1 MKIFKNLYS
10 QWNFPKFDYKK
21 PVWVNSEI
29 ISSLKKRSKLSKK
42 HYNNPKDNNNK
53 TLLVNKGNEGIRL
66 ILLTKSTKVATGDH
80 HLNFEIANMC
90 HRFWCTKVTLKLFKR
105 AAGTCRFKW
114 THIFM
119 EKLFSRSS
127 TRICLGAIFF
137 SELYKCFNIPSKV
150 AM

>member
-42 HYNNPKDNNNK
+42 HYNNPKNNNNK
-53 TLLVNKGNEGIRL
+53 TLLVNKGNEGIKL
-66 ILLTKSTKVATGDH
+66 ILLTKFMKVTTGDH
-80 HLNFEIANMC
+80 HLNFETANMR

-105 AAGTCRFKW
+105 AAGTCHFKW

-119 EKLFSRSS
+119 ENFSAGVQQGSVW
-127 TRICLGAIFF
+127 GPYFF
-137 SELYKCFNIPSKV
+137 LNYINTLTYQV
-150 AM
+150 R

>member
-42 HYNNPKDNNNK
+42 HYNNPKNNNNK

-66 ILLTKSTKVATGDH
+66 ILLTKFTKVWPATTT
-80 HLNFEIANMC
+80 LI
-90 HRFWCTKVTLKLFKR
+90 LKLQTFTIDFDVLKLLSNYLKGQQEHVISNEHTSSWKNFS
-105 AAGTCRFKW
+105 AGVQQGSVW
-114 THIFM
+114 
-119 EKLFSRSS
+119 
-127 TRICLGAIFF
+127 GPFF
-137 SELYKCFNIPSKV
+137 FLNYINTLTYQV
-150 AM
+150 R

>member
-42 HYNNPKDNNNK
+42 HYNNPKNNNNK

-66 ILLTKSTKVATGDH
+66 ILLTKFTKVWPATTT
-80 HLNFEIANMC
+80 LI
-90 HRFWCTKVTLKLFKR
+90 LKLQTFTINFDVLKLLSNYLKGQQEHVISNEHTSSWKNFS
-105 AAGTCRFKW
+105 AGVQQGSVW
-114 THIFM
+114 G
-119 EKLFSRSS
+119 S
-127 TRICLGAIFF
+127 FF
-137 SELYKCFNIPSKV
+137 FLNYINTLTYQV
-150 AM
+150 R